1 MSSKINICG
10 QEVSRVTRGIMHLN
24 LGAFQ
29 VRTLP
34 FMLGIVSLLFVF
46 VVGIL
51 IHQMTLT
58 GDLEE
63 EVIPA
68 SGNVDVDTI
77 DVMMETSD

>member
-1 MSSKINICG
+1 
-10 QEVSRVTRGIMHLN
+10 
-24 LGAFQ
+24 
-29 VRTLP
+29 
-34 FMLGIVSLLFVF
+34 MLGIVSLLLVF
-46 VVGIL
+46 MVGIL
-51 IHQMTLT
+51 IHQMILT

>member
-1 MSSKINICG
+1 
-10 QEVSRVTRGIMHLN
+10 MHLN
-24 LGAFQ
+24 LGVFQ